1 MRTILFR
8 AKTDPEAY
16 SYAVDSKWV
25 YGDYSNYSI
34 LYPNRPSIL
43 TEQDDYPVIAETVS
57 QYIGLDDVEGTKI
70 FEGDIIEF
78 EDCGSEGYE
87 YEEGFDYVN
96 RASIAIVEGRVILD
110 KILCDN
116 SCVCEDMLYYYDDFI
131 SMLKHCKVIGNIW
144 DNISLLQ
151 MDEVSPDSEE
161 DI

>member
-34 LYPNRPSIL
+34 LYPNRSSIL
-43 TEQDDYPVIAETVS
+43 TEQDDYPVLTETVS

-116 SCVCEDMLYYYDDFI
+116 SCVCEDMLNYYDDFI
-131 SMLKHCKVIGNIW
+131 SMLKYCKVIGNIW
-144 DNISLLQ
+144 DNLSLLQ
-151 MDEVSPDSEE
+151 MDEVSPDNEE
-161 DI
+161 DM

>member
-16 SYAVDSKWV
+16 SYEVTSKWV

-43 TEQDDYPVIAETVS
+43 TEQDDYPVIAETVG
-57 QYIGLDDVEGTKI
+57 QYIGLNDANGTKI

-96 RASIAIVEGRVILD
+96 RASIAIVEGKVILD

-116 SCVCEDMLYYYDDFI
+116 SGVCDDMLYYYDDFI
-131 SMLKHCKVIGNIW
+131 GMLKHCKVIGNIW

-151 MDEVSPDSEE
+151 KDEVSPDRGE
-161 DI
+161 DM